1 MLPDTLAAPLRQLG
15 ILERVGIY
23 RAVVLVLRGGPPDMV
38 SFRRGARAQLFAS
51 EFQKAS
57 RECNALGGIV
67 LVVTGDCTLMTAVLR
82 NCSTLRAL
90 LSNPIELPDLNASEV
105 GTHPSLRKVTVA
117 TREQR
122 RSRPSVEN

>member
-1 MLPDTLAAPLRQLG
+1 M
-15 ILERVGIY
+15 
-23 RAVVLVLRGGPPDMV
+23 
-38 SFRRGARAQLFAS
+38 RAQLFAC

-105 GTHPSLRKVTVA
+105 NTNPSPLRKSQWPSGSSVA
-117 TREQR
+117 HG
-122 RSRPSVEN
+122 VD